1 MILIICEKMNSQ
13 KRLLLTLKY
22 LWNKTDEEHPTTLK
36 DIGEYGDCVFL
47 PEIKPG
53 MQAMA
58 DELGVSFTAML
69 IQLRKYGLLEERD
82 MAEYFDKIKV
92 GDRNE

>member
-1 MILIICEKMNSQ
+1 MS
-13 KRLLLTLKY
+13 
-22 LWNKTDEEHPTTLK
+22 
-36 DIGEYGDCVFL
+36 GEYNGSDHPYAERASRCICSQTFPKKQDSRIRRLCFL
-47 PEIKPG
+47 PEIKPSI
-53 MQAMA
+53 QAMA

-82 MAEYFDKIKV
+82 MAEYFDKIKG

>member
-1 MILIICEKMNSQ
+1 
-13 KRLLLTLKY
+13 
-22 LWNKTDEEHPTTLK
+22 
-36 DIGEYGDCVFL
+36 
-47 PEIKPG
+47 
-53 MQAMA
+53 MQSMA

-92 GDRNE
+92 GDRNG